1 MQIVEITISGGAVQ
15 DVEFP
20 RGIQVIIRDYDVEGG
35 DLDGPDI
42 HRDEQNDPYQ
52 RMEFIHE
59 EDKLPKARRP
69 PKRRDS

>member
-15 DVEFP
+15 DVQLP
-20 RGIQVIIRDYDVEGG
+20 RGVKVIIRDYDVEGG
-35 DLDGPDI
+35 DLDGPNI
-42 HRDEQNDPYQ
+42 HKDEQNDPYQ

-59 EDKLPKARRP
+59 EDKPTKVKHP